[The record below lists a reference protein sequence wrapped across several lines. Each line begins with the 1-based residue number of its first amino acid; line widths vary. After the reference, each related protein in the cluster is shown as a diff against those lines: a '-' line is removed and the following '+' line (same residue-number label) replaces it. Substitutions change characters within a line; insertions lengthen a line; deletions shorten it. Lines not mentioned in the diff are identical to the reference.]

1 MKGNKLWKIFST
13 VIVLI
18 FTVTSVYLMIGSAS
32 SKSILIAYNAVKP
45 DSASGFSKTLLF
57 LQSYTQITGDTSL
70 AIKKG
75 MSEEDA
81 EEIAKGETANNA
93 GDGNTNASVDH
104 SNFGTLSLS
113 DQISELQK
121 PDGGLN
127 YTYYKK
133 YLKTYTY
140 DNHEFVYE
148 SQVSTGPWGS
158 FVPKSKSMGKAGC
171 FFYASAA
178 LVGAEKGKVYTVENL
193 LTDLGATVSY
203 DTSGVFVVNNS
214 PIKDLSGSVDLL
226 NKILSSS
233 GCGKTAKDVSS
244 INESKLANGT
254 MYIIHAKGSV
264 GSSTE
269 LYSTGGA
276 GEHWTAVVGIT
287 KDGKY
292 IVLCN
297 GDRGAEIDSSNFSKL
312 NHIYEVN

>member
-13 VIVLI
+13 VIVLV
-18 FTVTSVYLMIGSAS
+18 FVVTSVYLMIGSAS
-32 SKSILIAYNAVKP
+32 SKSILKSYNTVKP
-45 DSASGFSKTLLF
+45 DSSSGFSKTLLF
-57 LQSYTQITGDTSL
+57 LQSYTQATGDTSL

-81 EEIAKGETANNA
+81 EEIAKGGTANDA
-93 GDGNTNASVDH
+93 GDGNNNTGVDH
-104 SNFGTLSLS
+104 SNFGALSLS

-121 PDGGLN
+121 SDGGFN
-127 YTYYKK
+127 YTYYKN

-140 DNHEFVYE
+140 DSHEFVWE
-148 SQVSTGPWGS
+148 SQSASGPWGS
-158 FVPKSKSMGKAGC
+158 FTPKSKSLGKAGC

-203 DTSGVFVVNNS
+203 DASGVFVVNNS
-214 PIKDLSGSVDLL
+214 PIKDLSGSVGLL

-233 GCGKTAKDVSS
+233 ECGKTAKDVSS
-244 INESKLANGT
+244 IDSSKLVNGT

-264 GSSTE
+264 GSSTK

-292 IVLCN
+292 LVLGN
-297 GDRGAEIDSSNFSKL
+297 GSRGVEIDSSNFNKL

>member
-18 FTVTSVYLMIGSAS
+18 FIVTSVYLMIGSAS

-45 DSASGFSKTLLF
+45 DSASDFSKTLLF
-57 LQSYTQITGDTSL
+57 LQSYTQTTGDTSL

-81 EEIAKGETANNA
+81 EEIAKGGTANDP
-93 GDGNTNASVDH
+93 GDGSTTAGVDN
-104 SNFGTLSLS
+104 SNFGALSLS

-121 PDGGLN
+121 SDGGFN
-127 YTYYKK
+127 YTYYKN

-140 DNHEFVYE
+140 DNHEFVWE
-148 SQVSTGPWGS
+148 SQSASGPWGS
-158 FVPKSKSMGKAGC
+158 FTPKSKSLGKAGC
-171 FFYASAA
+171 FFYATAA
-178 LVGAEKGKVYTVENL
+178 LVGAEKGKVYTIENL

-203 DTSGVFVVNNS
+203 DASGVFVVNNS
-214 PIKDLSGSVDLL
+214 PIKDLSGSVGLL
-226 NKILSSS
+226 NKILSNS

-254 MYIIHAKGSV
+254 MYIIHAKGSI
-264 GSSTE
+264 GSSTK
-269 LYSTGGA
+269 LYSTGGD

-292 IVLCN
+292 LVLGN
-297 GDRGAEIDSSNFSKL
+297 GSRGVEIDSSNFNKL